1 MGRRVVSGRLEQLE
15 VVQVVDLSPISMAEG
30 ADDLRFR
37 IEILRRSGRRAS
49 YLARVWRLEFYRIQ
63 PSFPSKRRGAIRA
76 DEQILVRD
84 TFFAEGVAERTAQD
98 AMSKVVRRIEA
109 RFRR

>member
-1 MGRRVVSGRLEQLE
+1 MPRRVAAGPLEQLE

-37 IEILRRSGRRAS
+37 IEILRRSGRR
-49 YLARVWRLEFYRIQ
+49 
-63 PSFPSKRRGAIRA
+63 
-76 DEQILVRD
+76 
-84 TFFAEGVAERTAQD
+84 
-98 AMSKVVRRIEA
+98 IEA